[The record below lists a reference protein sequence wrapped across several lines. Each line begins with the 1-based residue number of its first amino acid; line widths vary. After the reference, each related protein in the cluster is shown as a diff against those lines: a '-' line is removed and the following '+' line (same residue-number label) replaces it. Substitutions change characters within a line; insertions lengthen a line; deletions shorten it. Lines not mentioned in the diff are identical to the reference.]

1 MLHFKN
7 KYFFLQLY
15 GNSTFK
21 FKMVFF
27 VCVCDDL
34 YGVGFVFIRVI
45 LQIVPE
51 QFA

>member
-1 MLHFKN
+1 METVPSSSKW
-7 KYFFLQLY
+7 FF
-15 GNSTFK
+15 
-21 FKMVFF
+21 VC